1 MTHGNRFDRLERL
14 RAIASGSASGWVR
27 FVITAQPK
35 TAPPLLSR

>member
-1 MTHGNRFDRLERL
+1 MVFGLRLNRQTRL
-14 RAIASGSASGWVR
+14 RAIVSGSASGWVR

>member
-1 MTHGNRFDRLERL
+1 MIHGIRLTHQTRL
-14 RAIASGSASGWVR
+14 RAILSACACGWVR